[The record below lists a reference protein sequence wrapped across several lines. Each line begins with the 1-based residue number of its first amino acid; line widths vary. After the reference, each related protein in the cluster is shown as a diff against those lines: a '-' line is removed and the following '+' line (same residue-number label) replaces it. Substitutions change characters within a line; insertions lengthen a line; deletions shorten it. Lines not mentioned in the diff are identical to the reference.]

1 MFLDKA
7 LQKKECNSQDVICQE
22 QKQNWLLVS
31 LGFDTQIID
40 IPKLVTEKLGKNP
53 AKQAI

>member
-7 LQKKECNSQDVICQE
+7 LQNKECNSQDVICQE
-22 QKQNWLLVS
+22 QKQNWPLTS

-40 IPKLVTEKLGKNP
+40 VPKLVMEKLGKNP